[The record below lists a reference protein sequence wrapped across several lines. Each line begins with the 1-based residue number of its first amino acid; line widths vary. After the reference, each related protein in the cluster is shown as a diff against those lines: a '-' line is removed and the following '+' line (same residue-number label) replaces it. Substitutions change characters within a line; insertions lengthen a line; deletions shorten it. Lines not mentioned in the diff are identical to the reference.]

1 MINRIEFNAYD
12 SAVEV
17 NDNGSMTGYAV
28 IWNVVDNKR
37 DIHYA
42 NAYTR
47 AVNNFVP
54 GSIKLLPNHDQSDPI
69 GYVTS
74 LEIDEVGLKFSAD
87 FVSTDTAQKYRTLIA
102 EGAIDK
108 VSMGWAA
115 MKSRPNSH
123 GGRDILE
130 VKLFEISPV
139 AVPVGEETKIL
150 EVNNMEIETP
160 DILDRFYGLVKN
172 IGDKK
177 LKLANQ
183 AELLKLADEYRK
195 ATHSAEATDPEVDQ
209 QPAQDQ
215 SLIDLDNA
223 LDQYLKED

>member
-1 MINRIEFNAYD
+1 MNKIEFNSYD

-42 NAYTR
+42 SAYTR

-74 LEIDEVGLKFSAD
+74 LEIDGVGLKFSAD

-108 VSMGWAA
+108 VSMGWSALRS
-115 MKSRPNSH
+115 KPNSH

-139 AVPVGEETKIL
+139 SVPVGEETAIL

-160 DILDRFYGLVKN
+160 DILDRFYGLAKN

-183 AELLKLADEYRK
+183 AEILKLADEYRK
-195 ATHSAEATDPEVDQ
+195 ITHPAEATDSKVDEPTAEEQ
-209 QPAQDQ
+209 
-215 SLIDLDNA
+215 LLTDLDNA
-223 LDQYLKED
+223 LDEYLKD